1 MSSDIEGCHS
11 LGRNSTSKNKRVIAK
26 FVNRNHSDLMLR
38 IKKNISSKSK
48 VYITNLL
55 CPYYRFLWARCKELQ
70 RKGKVEQVFGL
81 GAVLRIF
88 QLNL

>member
-11 LGRNSTSKNKRVIAK
+11 LGRNSDRKNKRVIVK

-38 IKKNISSKSK
+38 IKKNVTSKSK
-48 VYITNLL
+48 VYITNSL
-55 CPYYRFLWARCKELQ
+55 CPYHRFLWAKCKELQ
-70 RKGKVEQVFGL
+70 KKGKVQQVFGL
-81 GAVLRIF
+81 GAVVRIF

>member
-11 LGRNSTSKNKRVIAK
+11 LGRNSARKNKRVIVK

-48 VYITNLL
+48 VYITNSL
-55 CPYYRFLWARCKELQ
+55 CPYYRFLWAKCKELQ
-70 RKGKVEQVFGL
+70 KKGKVQQIFGL
-81 GAVLRIF
+81 GTVVIIF